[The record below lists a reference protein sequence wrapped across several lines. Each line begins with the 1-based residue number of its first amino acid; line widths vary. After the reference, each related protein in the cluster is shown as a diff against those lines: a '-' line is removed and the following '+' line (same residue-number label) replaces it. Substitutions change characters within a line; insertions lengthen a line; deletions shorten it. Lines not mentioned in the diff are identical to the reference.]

1 MMMKMIGVNRPKQRG
16 ARGSRRKKKKKLPSF
31 FLLFHLF
38 WKRRFV
44 CLIINRQTQSSEEK
58 RRSFSFAKFLSL
70 SLSLFLS
77 RRARESQHAL
87 TTLILFS

>member
-1 MMMKMIGVNRPKQRG
+1 VQEAAGE
-16 ARGSRRKKKKKLPSF
+16 RRKRN
-31 FLLFHLF
+31 FLLFLLF
-38 WKRRFV
+38 SSFLETTFR
-44 CLIINRQTQSSEEK
+44 LIINRQTQSSEEK